1 MCPDRAVSI
10 FKTLM
15 GRRFACRS
23 GSDGGAEWRK
33 GLLTFAEPL
42 FRELLLSHATQISL
56 FFKADAEGDVI
67 MSQLSRNVV
76 TLLSTDS
83 LRKIWVERK
92 KKHRASLSWGG
103 VRKRI
108 GKRFN
113 NR

>member
-1 MCPDRAVSI
+1 M
-10 FKTLM
+10 
-15 GRRFACRS
+15 
-23 GSDGGAEWRK
+23 
-33 GLLTFAEPL
+33 LTFAEPL

-92 KKHRASLSWGG
+92 KAPSLSAVGWGEKKN
-103 VRKRI
+103 RKTLQ
-108 GKRFN
+108 
-113 NR
+113 